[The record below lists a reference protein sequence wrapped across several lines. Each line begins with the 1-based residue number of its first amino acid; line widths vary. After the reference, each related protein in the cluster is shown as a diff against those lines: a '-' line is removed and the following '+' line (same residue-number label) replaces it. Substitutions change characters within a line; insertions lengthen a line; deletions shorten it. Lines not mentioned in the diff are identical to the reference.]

1 MVDILRGKR
10 LNPMDDSALKITSS
24 VDADRRIMKKIV
36 YVNAAHVKAL
46 ERAGLLDQRT
56 TSELLSALA
65 EELDGYPLDYRYED
79 AHMSLEEDLK
89 SKVGE
94 KAGFIG
100 LGKSRNDQVAT
111 SIRLEARE
119 ELLNLAKSMVEL
131 LGSMIEISKSHADT
145 LFIGMTHL
153 QPAQP
158 ITASHWM
165 LNYAESML
173 RTVERLKL
181 AYRTTNISPMGAAAL
196 AGSTV
201 PLDRLY
207 ISQVLAFDGPV
218 GNTIDAVSSR
228 DFVID
233 IIYSITMLASDLS
246 RMSSDII
253 VYMSLGYMNLDDRFV
268 STSSLM
274 PQKRN
279 AVVAEILRAKSA
291 NLVSMLFN
299 SIEINRTLNT
309 SYNLDL
315 QEITPKLWG
324 AFDEIISLV
333 DEMNSMITGIS
344 FNSELISGIAKGSLI
359 TASDAA
365 EHISIKYRMPFR
377 EAHHI
382 VGEAIKMTENN
393 GLPLAR
399 NIYNVLSGKV
409 NVNINQQA
417 IEDSL
422 DPQKSIFNRGTLGGP
437 HPGQSAEMI
446 TTMRMQLD
454 KLNAWVASE
463 EKKIEKAYVLLFS
476 KEW

>member
-1 MVDILRGKR
+1 MADILRGRR

-24 VDADRRIMKKIV
+24 VDADSRIMKKIV
-36 YVNAAHVKAL
+36 YVNAAHVRAL
-46 ERAGLLDQRT
+46 ERSGLLDREIA
-56 TSELLSALA
+56 SELLDALGK
-65 EELDGYPLDYRYED
+65 ELDGYRLDYRHED
-79 AHMSLEEDLK
+79 AHMCLEEDLR

-94 KAGFIG
+94 KAVIIG
-100 LGKSRNDQVAT
+100 WGKSRNDQVAA

-119 ELLNLAKSMVEL
+119 ELLNLAKSIASL
-131 LGSMIEISKSHADT
+131 LGSMIEVSKSHTDT

-158 ITASHWM
+158 ITASHWV

-181 AYRTTNISPMGAAAL
+181 AYLTTNISPMGAAAL

-207 ISQVLAFDGPV
+207 TSHILAFDGTV
-218 GNTIDAVSSR
+218 DNTIDAVSSR

-233 IIYSITMLASDLS
+233 IMYAISMIAFDLS

-253 VYMSLGYMNLDDRFV
+253 VYLSLGYIGLDDRFV

-299 SIEINRTLNT
+299 SIEISRMLNT

-315 QEITPKLWG
+315 QEITPKLWS
-324 AFDEIISLV
+324 AFDEIVSMV
-333 DEMNSMITGIS
+333 NAMNLMIKGIS
-344 FNSELISGIAKGSLI
+344 FNEEFIIGIARGLLI
-359 TASDAA
+359 TASDVA
-365 EHISIKYRMPFR
+365 EYISMNYSIPFR
-377 EAHHI
+377 EAHHL
-382 VGEAIKMTENN
+382 VGEAIRMTENN
-393 GLPLAR
+393 RLPLAQ
-399 NIYNVLSGKV
+399 NISSLLSGKV
-409 NVNINQQA
+409 SISQQA
-417 IEDSL
+417 IENSL
-422 DPQKSIFNRGTLGGP
+422 DPQKSILNRVTFGGP
-437 HPGQSAEMI
+437 NPEQSARMI
-446 TTMRMQLD
+446 ANMNLQLD
-454 KLNAWVASE
+454 KLNTWILSE
-463 EKKIEKAYVLLFS
+463 EKKIEKAYELLFS

>member
-24 VDADRRIMKKIV
+24 VDADRRIMKKVV

-46 ERAGLLDQRT
+46 ERAGLLDQRIA
-56 TSELLSALA
+56 SELLSALG

-119 ELLNLAKSMVEL
+119 ELLNLAKSLAEL
-131 LGSMIEISKSHADT
+131 LGSMIKISKSHADT

-165 LNYAESML
+165 LNYVESMM
-173 RTVERLKL
+173 RTVERLKM
-181 AYRTTNISPMGAAAL
+181 AYNTTNISPMGAAAL

-207 ISQVLAFDGPV
+207 TSQALAFDGPV

-233 IIYSITMLASDLS
+233 IIYAITMLASDLS

-253 VYMSLGYMNLDDRFV
+253 VYMSLGYMDLDDRFV

-315 QEITPKLWG
+315 QEITPKLWS
-324 AFDEIISLV
+324 AFDEIISMV
-333 DEMNSMITGIS
+333 DEMNSMIRGIS
-344 FNSELISGIAKGSLI
+344 FNKELISRIAKGSLI

-365 EHISIKYRMPFR
+365 EYLSIKYRIPFR

-382 VGEAIKMTENN
+382 VGEAIRMTENN

-399 NIYNVLSGKV
+399 NITTVLSGKV
-409 NVNINQQA
+409 NANINQQA

-422 DPQKSIFNRGTLGGP
+422 DPQKSILNRVTLGGP
-437 HPGQSAEMI
+437 NPGQSAEMI
-446 TTMRMQLD
+446 ANMSLQLD

-463 EKKIEKAYVLLFS
+463 VKKIEKAYELLFS

>member
-36 YVNAAHVKAL
+36 WANAAHVKAL
-46 ERAGLLDQRT
+46 KRANLLDGQT
-56 TSELLSALA
+56 AAELLSGLA
-65 EELDGYPLDYRYED
+65 SELNGYRIDYIYED

-111 SIRLEARE
+111 SIRLEARD
-119 ELLNLAKSMVEL
+119 ELLNLAKSMHDL
-131 LGSMIEISKSHADT
+131 LYSMMDFSRSHVNT

-158 ITASHWM
+158 ITASHWI

-181 AYRTTNISPMGAAAL
+181 AYGITNISPMGAAAL

-201 PLDRLY
+201 PLDRQY
-207 ISQVLAFDGPV
+207 TSEVLAFDAPMW
-218 GNTIDAVSSR
+218 NTIDAVSSR
-228 DFVID
+228 DFIMD
-233 IIYSITMLASDLS
+233 IIYAISMLAFDLS
-246 RMSSDII
+246 RISSDII
-253 VYMSLGYMNLDDRFV
+253 VYMSLGYIDLDDRFV

-279 AVVAEILRAKSA
+279 AVVAEIIRAKSA
-291 NLVSMLFN
+291 NLVTMLFN
-299 SIEINRTLNT
+299 SIEIGRTLNT

-315 QEITPKLWG
+315 QEITPKLWS
-324 AFDEIISLV
+324 AFDEVVPMIN
-333 DEMNSMITGIS
+333 EMKSMIKGIK
-344 FNSELISGIAKGSLI
+344 FNEDLITRIAQNSLI
-359 TASDAA
+359 TSSDAA
-365 EHISIKYRMPFR
+365 EYISIKYGMPFR

-382 VGEAIKMTENN
+382 VGEAIRMTENS
-393 GLPLAR
+393 GLPLAKS
-399 NIYNVLSGKV
+399 IHKILSEKV
-409 NVNINQQA
+409 KGSISQEA

-422 DPQKSIFNRGTLGGP
+422 DPRKSINNRKTLGGP
-437 HPGQSAEMI
+437 NPEQSMKIISELSS
-446 TTMRMQLD
+446 QLE
-454 KLNAWVASE
+454 KLNNWIALE
-463 EKKIEKAYVLLFS
+463 ERKIEKAYELLFR

>member
-10 LNPMDDSALKITSS
+10 LNPMDDKALKITSS

-46 ERAGLLDQRT
+46 KRAGLIEPGIA
-56 TSELLSALA
+56 SELLSALDK
-65 EELDGYPLDYRYED
+65 ELDGYNLDYRYED

-94 KAGFIG
+94 MAGFIG

-119 ELLNLAKSMVEL
+119 ELLSLTKSVAGLLASMLEV
-131 LGSMIEISKSHADT
+131 SKSQGA

-158 ITASHWM
+158 ITVSHWI
-165 LNYAESML
+165 LNYAESIL

-207 ISQVLAFDGPV
+207 TSHALAFDAPV
-218 GNTIDAVSSR
+218 ENTIDAVSSR
-228 DFVID
+228 DFAID
-233 IIYSITMLASDLS
+233 TIYAISMLASDLS

-253 VYMSLGYMNLDDRFV
+253 VYMSLGYMDLDDRFV

-315 QEITPKLWG
+315 QEITPRLWS
-324 AFDEIISLV
+324 AFDEIV
-333 DEMNSMITGIS
+333 PMVEEMSSMIKGIRL
-344 FNSELISGIAKGSLI
+344 NEELINRTAKDSLI

-365 EHISIKYRMPFR
+365 EYISMKYSMPFR
-377 EAHHI
+377 DAHHI
-382 VGEAIKMTENN
+382 VGEAIRKTENN
-393 GLPLAR
+393 RLPLAQ
-399 NIYNVLSGKV
+399 NISGVLAGKV
-409 NVNINQQA
+409 NASINQQD

-422 DPQKSIFNRGTLGGP
+422 DPQRSIFNRVTLGGP
-437 HPGQSAEMI
+437 HPDQSGKMI
-446 TTMRMQLD
+446 SNINLQLD

-463 EKKIEKAYVLLFS
+463 EKKIEKAYELLFS